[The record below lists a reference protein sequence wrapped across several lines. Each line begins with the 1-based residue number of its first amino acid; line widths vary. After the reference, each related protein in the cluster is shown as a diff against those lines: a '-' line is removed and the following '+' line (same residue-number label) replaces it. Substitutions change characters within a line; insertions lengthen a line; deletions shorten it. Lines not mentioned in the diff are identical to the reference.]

1 MSEGPERDV
10 PHVMF
15 VLSGLTMGGA
25 ESQLTSLVEAEAP
38 AAARW
43 RVTVL
48 TLTRARH
55 PELAQRLER
64 RGVRLVL
71 VDRQSASFPR
81 FFARLVRAMRAARPD
96 VVHTLLSGS
105 SGTWGRFAARLAG
118 VPCVAHSDR
127 SLEPVRTRL
136 QAALEP
142 WANRVTDAFFTNADA
157 IAQRLAASGVPA
169 RRIAVVPNGV
179 DLGRFAAADGAALRR
194 EWGVGAT
201 GLVVGY
207 LGMLRPE
214 KRPQLLLDALER
226 MPEAERPARVVYA
239 GDGALRAELEERVR
253 RSPWAAEHVRFL
265 GVRSDVPAFLAAI
278 DVLVLTSD
286 TEGLP
291 NAVIEAMAAGR
302 PVIATRVSDVPRL
315 VTDNGYLVE
324 PRDAAGLADA
334 LTRMLRL
341 APAERAC
348 LGAAGRARVERAF
361 DLPVAAERFWQAHDQ
376 ALAGRRAGR

>member
-71 VDRQSASFPR
+71 VDRQAASFPR

-239 GDGALRAELEERVR
+239 GDGALRAVGLLLRTLPPDVGQELLAHLVH
-253 RSPWAAEHVRFL
+253 AALDELL
-265 GVRSDVPAFLAAI
+265 GLLLDL
-278 DVLVLTSD
+278 
-286 TEGLP
+286 G
-291 NAVIEAMAAGR
+291 
-302 PVIATRVSDVPRL
+302 
-315 VTDNGYLVE
+315 
-324 PRDAAGLADA
+324 DA
-334 LTRMLRL
+334 LFGVVDLRFSAQPVVVGVGV
-341 APAERAC
+341 APQRRRR
-348 LGAAGRARVERAF
+348 GRDPTSRPP
-361 DLPVAAERFWQAHDQ
+361 DPSS
-376 ALAGRRAGR
+376 RRASGSPGA